1 MQGGHEMK
9 GIYNKIIVSIICFTL
24 IFSSF
29 YIMASAEEFNI
40 DARSAILMDAST
52 GTILYEKNIHDKL
65 PPASVTKVMTMLLT
79 MEALDQKQIALEDKV
94 LISQRSSS
102 MGGSQ
107 LYLEPGEEK
116 TIEEL
121 LKGISVASAND
132 ACVALAEHLSGTEE
146 MFVKRMNERAKELG
160 MNDTQ
165 FMNTNGLPQEGH
177 YTSAYDI
184 AIMSKE
190 LLKYPKIHEWLT
202 IWMSTMK
209 VGLPDKKIT
218 TLELTNTNK
227 LIRSYPGANGIKTGF
242 TSDAMYCLSAS
253 ASRNGLNLIAV
264 ILGSPTSQV
273 RFEEAKKLLNF
284 GFATYSSVPI
294 VKKNQVVQEVTVEKG
309 REEKVNI
316 IAKDQLSALVK
327 KGDENKVQKEIILPK
342 NIKAPLT
349 AGQKLG
355 EIVLM
360 VEGKEIHR
368 VDLVSEKAIE
378 SASAIDMFG
387 KIIRKSLR
395 SKK

>member
-9 GIYNKIIVSIICFTL
+9 GIYNKFIVSIICFTL

-79 MEALDQKQIALEDKV
+79 MEALDQKQIGLEDKV

-209 VGLPDKKIT
+209 VGLPNKKIT

>member
-1 MQGGHEMK
+1 MK